1 MKSHWPV
8 LQILLACGLGA
19 GVAACGSSSTSST
32 ASSTPKASPST
43 SSASMAASPSASS
56 SMTASEQAVAA
67 DWAAFFSARTPVA
80 KRVTLLQDGTVLATV
95 IKAQATSTLASEA
108 TAKVTLT
115 SPTQADVTYSI
126 LLSGTPALSGQKG
139 VAVYKNGTWQV
150 GVASFC
156 GLLATEN
163 GGKTSSL
170 PAACKSAG

>member
-1 MKSHWPV
+1 
-8 LQILLACGLGA
+8 
-19 GVAACGSSSTSST
+19 
-32 ASSTPKASPST
+32 
-43 SSASMAASPSASS
+43 
-56 SMTASEQAVAA
+56 MTASEQAVAA

-108 TAKVTLT
+108 TAKVTKVTLT